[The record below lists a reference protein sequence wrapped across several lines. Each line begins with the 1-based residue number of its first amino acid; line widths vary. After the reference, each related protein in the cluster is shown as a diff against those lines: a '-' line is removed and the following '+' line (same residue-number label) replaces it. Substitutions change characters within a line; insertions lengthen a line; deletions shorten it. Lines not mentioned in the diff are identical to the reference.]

1 MSRVGLIWNQKS
13 HRNQG
18 VGRTPLPAD
27 ILDIVPQAPAQLGA
41 GLRRLASEGVDLLIV
56 DGGDG
61 TLREVITQLPEA
73 FGGRMPRL
81 AVVPNGKTNALALDI
96 GAPLGTTLEQL
107 LAASEAG
114 RPTKRRQC
122 LEIFRAGQAFPERR
136 GFLFGLGAFVRATQ
150 LAQTHH
156 GLGLFDNPAIV
167 ATMVGAAART
177 LFGGPRDPWRRG
189 EPMSLSF
196 ADPDEQA
203 WFLLLAS
210 TLKRLPLGVKP
221 FGAPREGLKVLTVE
235 APPRRFIRALPLL
248 LQGRDAPWLADA
260 GYRRRDV
267 EGFDVRVAGDF
278 VLDGEAYPGGDV
290 SVRRGP
296 ELEFV
301 VP

>member
-18 VGRTPLPAD
+18 VGRTPLPPD

-73 FGGRMPRL
+73 FGRRIPRL

-107 LAASEAG
+107 LASAEAG

-122 LEIFRAGQAFPERR
+122 LEIFRPGQAFPERR
-136 GFLFGLGAFVRATQ
+136 GFLFGLGAFVRGTQ
-150 LAQTHH
+150 LAQKNH
-156 GLGLFDNPAIV
+156 GLGLFDSPAIV

-177 LFGGPRDPWRRG
+177 LLGGPRDPWRRG

-196 ADPDEQA
+196 VSEGEQA

-210 TLKRLPLGVKP
+210 TLKRLPLSVKP
-221 FGAPREGLKVLTVE
+221 FGEPREGLKVLTIE
-235 APPRRFIRALPLL
+235 APPRRFAQALPIL

-260 GYRRRDV
+260 GYQRRDV
-267 EGFDVRVAGDF
+267 AGFDVRLAGDF
-278 VLDGEAYPGGDV
+278 VLDGEIYPGGEL
-290 SVRRGP
+290 SVRQGL